1 VISLAEV
8 VEGPVVLHV
17 CDAVH
22 GLGVRAHARRREHS
36 LAETEKQKIHNF
48 NFRIRERLLQ
58 SRTERTLHTFVPTQ
72 YAKLRVTVMGTL
84 LLKCYTFTFLD

>member
-1 VISLAEV
+1 VICLTEV

-17 CDAVH
+17 RDAVH
-22 GLGVRAHARRREHS
+22 GLSVRAHARRREHR
-36 LAETEKQKIHNF
+36 LAKTERQKIQNF

-72 YAKLRVTVMGTL
+72 LGV
-84 LLKCYTFTFLD
+84 LLKKKWIITRRITTD